1 MYILHIFSEK
11 GMKKHRFLYTVFSLL
26 LLSLSL
32 QSCLGGGSNNTA
44 NSNNFTTTGNLGIN
58 NTDQAVFK
66 GKIYFTLNHNL
77 YVLDGTRTPHQLTHG
92 LTVMDPA
99 VSPDGKWIAFS
110 ARYANYTNLIYMP
123 ANGGP
128 LHVVIGGSGQFY
140 ASAGDG
146 TNNYY
151 WLAQPTWSPDSKNLL
166 FLSDLQKQ
174 FYWKSL
180 GAPFS
185 NAYFSD
191 LQIFSL
197 PIGQPSLTAN
207 QVTTTVQAVAYASF
221 GDGGDRDP
229 MYRPHHN
236 DQIVFTHYQY
246 DPTGTQ
252 QIIQIFLENPNAIAN
267 NPGVYS
273 PVNDPAVP
281 LTPTDTNQQSMEPA
295 FSPDGNSIA
304 YIRRISSN
312 NSMGLYV
319 MPVANNITQDPN
331 NPTVEK
337 QALQPFNKSAFIL
350 AGQYIS
356 DPVWSPDGKQ
366 IAYLA
371 YNNNVFDIWLANV
384 HIDKTGR
391 YQLTGSPIQ
400 LTSANGQ
407 LDGDSR
413 PFWDA

>member
-1 MYILHIFSEK
+1 MYIRHISNET
-11 GMKKHRFLYTVFSLL
+11 GMKKHRFLYTAFALL

-32 QSCLGGGSNNTA
+32 QSCLGGGSSNTT

-58 NTDQAVFK
+58 NTDQAIFK

-92 LTVMDPA
+92 LTVTDPA
-99 VSPDGKWIAFS
+99 VSPDGKWIAFI
-110 ARYANYTNLIYMP
+110 ARYPNYSNLLYMP
-123 ANGGP
+123 ANGGL
-128 LHVVIGGSGQFY
+128 LHSVINGDGQFY
-140 ASAGDG
+140 AAGDG
-146 TNNYY
+146 TNYYY
-151 WLAQPTWSPDSKNLL
+151 WLAQPAWSPDSKNLL

-281 LTPTDTNQQSMEPA
+281 LTPANTNDQSMEPS

-304 YIRRISSN
+304 YIRRQSST
-312 NSMGLYV
+312 SMGLYV
-319 MPVANNITQDPN
+319 MPVANNVTQDPN
-331 NPTVEK
+331 NPAIEK
-337 QALQPFNKSAFIL
+337 QALQPFNKSTLIV
-350 AGQYIS
+350 AGQYVS
-356 DPVWSPDGKQ
+356 DPIWSPDGKQ

-384 HIDKTGR
+384 HVDKAGIYR
-391 YQLTGSPIQ
+391 ITGSPIQ

-413 PFWDA
+413 PFWSA

>member
-1 MYILHIFSEK
+1 MLWNI
-11 GMKKHRFLYTVFSLL
+11 MKKYRFLYTTFSLL

-32 QSCLGGGSNNTA
+32 QSCLGIGSSNAT
-44 NSNNFTTTGNLGIN
+44 NSNDFTTTGNIGIN
-58 NTDQAVFK
+58 NTDQAIFK
-66 GKIYFTLNHNL
+66 GKIYFTVNHNL
-77 YVLDGTRTPHQLTHG
+77 YVLDGTRTLRQLTHG

-99 VSPDGKWIAFS
+99 LSPDGRWIAFS
-110 ARYANYTNLIYMP
+110 VRYQNYSDLAYMP

-128 LHVVIGGSGQFY
+128 LHTVISGKGQFY
-140 ASAGDG
+140 AAAGDG

-151 WLAQPTWSPDSKNLL
+151 WLAQPTWSLDSKNLL

-174 FYWKSL
+174 FFWKSL

-197 PIGQPSLTAN
+197 PIGQPTLIAN

-229 MYRPHHN
+229 IYRPHHN
-236 DQIVFTHYQY
+236 DQIAFTHYQY
-246 DPTGTQ
+246 DTATHTQ
-252 QIIQIFLENPNAIAN
+252 QIIQIFLEDPKAIVN
-267 NPGVYS
+267 NPGTYT

-281 LTPTDTNQQSMEPA
+281 LTPANTNQQSMEPS
-295 FSPDGNSIA
+295 FSPNGNSIA
-304 YIRRISSN
+304 YIRRQSST
-312 NSMGLYV
+312 SMGLYI
-319 MPVANNITQDPN
+319 MPVANNVTQAPN
-331 NPTVEK
+331 NPTVE
-337 QALQPFNKSAFIL
+337 QAALQPFNKSAFIL
-350 AGQYIS
+350 SGQYIS

-366 IAYLA
+366 IAYLS
-371 YNNNVFDIWLANV
+371 YNNNIFDIWLVNV

-391 YQLTGSPIQ
+391 YRITGNPVQ
-400 LTSANGQ
+400 FTSANGQ

-413 PFWDA
+413 PFWSV

>member
-1 MYILHIFSEK
+1 M
-11 GMKKHRFLYTVFSLL
+11 
-26 LLSLSL
+26 
-32 QSCLGGGSNNTA
+32 QSCLGIGSSSNTA
-44 NSNNFTTTGNLGIN
+44 NNNNFTKTGNLGIN

-77 YVLDGTRTPHQLTHG
+77 YVLDGTRTPHQLTSG
-92 LTVMDPA
+92 ITAVDPA

-110 ARYANYTNLIYMP
+110 AHYANYSNLVYMP

-128 LHVVIGGSGQFY
+128 PLRTVIGGGGNFY
-140 ASAGDG
+140 IAAGDG

-180 GAPFS
+180 GAPFN

-197 PIGQPSLTAN
+197 PIGQPPLTAN
-207 QVTTTVQAVAYASF
+207 QVTTTTQAVAYASF

-229 MYRPHHN
+229 VYRPHHN

-273 PVNDPAVP
+273 PVADPAIP
-281 LTPTDTNQQSMEPA
+281 LTPANTNQQSMEPA

-304 YIRRISSN
+304 YIRRQSSV
-312 NSMGLYV
+312 SMGLYV
-319 MPVANNITQDPN
+319 MPVANNVTQDPN
-331 NPTVEK
+331 NTTVEK
-337 QALQPFNKSAFIL
+337 QALQPFNKSALLL

-384 HIDKTGR
+384 HVDKTGK
-391 YQLTGSPIQ
+391 YQMTGSPIQ

-413 PFWDA
+413 PFWGP

>member
-1 MYILHIFSEK
+1 MYAKYIFNET
-11 GMKKHRFLYTVFSLL
+11 GMKKQRFLYTTLTLL

-32 QSCLGGGSNNTA
+32 QSCLGGGSSNTT
-44 NSNNFTTTGNLGIN
+44 NSNNFTTTGNVGIN
-58 NTDQAVFK
+58 NTDQAIFK

-110 ARYANYTNLIYMP
+110 AHYPNYSNLIYMP
-123 ANGGP
+123 VNGGP
-128 LHVVIGGSGQFY
+128 LHIVIGGGGQFY
-140 ASAGDG
+140 VNAGDG

-151 WLAQPTWSPDSKNLL
+151 WLAQPTWTPDSKNLL

-180 GAPFS
+180 GAPFN

-197 PIGQPSLTAN
+197 PIGQPALTAS

-252 QIIQIFLENPNAIAN
+252 QIIQVFLENPNAIAN
-267 NPGVYS
+267 NPGVYN

-281 LTPTDTNQQSMEPA
+281 LTPANTNQQSMEPA

-304 YIRRISSN
+304 YIRRQSST
-312 NSMGLYV
+312 SMGLYI
-319 MPVANNITQDPN
+319 MPVANNVTQDPN

-337 QALQPFNKSAFIL
+337 QALQPFNKSALIV

-384 HIDKTGR
+384 HVDKTGKYR
-391 YQLTGSPIQ
+391 ITGSPIQ

-413 PFWDA
+413 PFWGA

>member
-1 MYILHIFSEK
+1 MGIQYIFNK
-11 GMKKHRFLYTVFSLL
+11 TGMKKHRFLYTAFTLL

-32 QSCLGGGSNNTA
+32 QSCLGVGSSNTT
-44 NSNNFTTTGNLGIN
+44 NSNNFTTTGNIGIN

-77 YVLDGTRTPHQLTHG
+77 YVLDGTRTPRQLTRG
-92 LTVMDPA
+92 LIVTDPSI
-99 VSPDGKWIAFS
+99 SPDGKWIAFTT
-110 ARYANYTNLIYMP
+110 RYPNYSNLIYMP
-123 ANGGP
+123 VNGGP
-128 LHVVIGGSGQFY
+128 LHMVIGGGGQFY
-140 ASAGDG
+140 TAAGDG

-151 WLAQPTWSPDSKNLL
+151 WIAQPTWSPDSKNLL

-174 FYWKSL
+174 FYWKNL

-197 PIGQPSLTAN
+197 PIGQPLLTAN
-207 QVTTTVQAVAYASF
+207 QVTATVQAVAYASF

-236 DQIVFTHYQY
+236 DQIVFTHYAY

-267 NPGVYS
+267 NPGTYN
-273 PVNDPAVP
+273 PINDPAVP
-281 LTPTDTNQQSMEPA
+281 LTPANTNQQSMQPA

-304 YIRRISSN
+304 YIRRQSST
-312 NSMGLYV
+312 SMGLYV
-319 MPVANNITQDPN
+319 MPVANNVTQDPN
-331 NPTVEK
+331 NPAIEK
-337 QALQPFNKSAFIL
+337 QALQPFNKSTLIV
-350 AGQYIS
+350 AGQYVS

-366 IAYLA
+366 IAYFA

-384 HIDKTGR
+384 HVDKAGIYR
-391 YQLTGSPIQ
+391 ITGSPIQ

-407 LDGDSR
+407 LDGDSH
-413 PFWDA
+413 PFWGV